1 MYPGFR
7 YHGVFCQVYTCS
19 LLLMASAP
27 RLITEK
33 VRILLM
39 ATPEGNEH
47 QRRHGRHF
55 LIPAGVLI
63 GLGVGLITGY
73 AGPGV
78 LIGLGLGLLASVF
91 IAPTGIIEDHHP
103 GCCGGGS
110 RWGPAIIGL
119 FLILFGIGVIWAPAN
134 IWTYVWPYGIG
145 IFLILIGLSFIA
157 KMWQKSG

>member
-1 MYPGFR
+1 MYAR
-7 YHGVFCQVYTCS
+7 S
-19 LLLMASAP
+19 LLLMASVP

-39 ATPEGNEH
+39 ATPEVNEH

-78 LIGLGLGLLASVF
+78 LIGLGLGLLASAF
-91 IAPTGIIEDHHP
+91 IAPTGIPEDRHP

-119 FLILFGIGVIWAPAN
+119 FLILFGIGIIWAPAN